1 MYCERSEK
9 SVCVFGK
16 PERVWAVC
24 VFRSRGLAV
33 F

>member
-1 MYCERSEK
+1 MYGERGERSV
-9 SVCVFGK
+9 SVFGK
-16 PERVWAVC
+16 PEGGWAVC